1 MCFFC
6 YSNLTYKAKKY
17 TIFLYYRGD
26 YMALQ
31 IANIG
36 LMKKSSV
43 DIENSKNTYDDTL
56 KEIENAIKSTENSW
70 NDQDGND
77 FREKVML
84 LLDNELKDISEEME
98 FEINYI
104 KKVSTV
110 LENAQEQVK
119 NRINN

>member
-1 MCFFC
+1 
-6 YSNLTYKAKKY
+6 
-17 TIFLYYRGD
+17 
-26 YMALQ
+26 MALQ
-31 IANIG
+31 IANIE

-43 DIENSKNTYDDTL
+43 DIAKAKDTYDDAL

-84 LLDNELKDISEEME
+84 LLDNDFKDISEEMG